1 MSIRTK
7 YSVIDLLRFRN
18 FANEN
23 PEMKSIDL
31 LKNYS
36 IKYPELSEEQK
47 LANLKKFF
55 NEIFIHKT
63 TLK

>member
-1 MSIRTK
+1 MSIRIK
-7 YSVIDLLRFRN
+7 YGVIDLLRFRN

-23 PEMKSIDL
+23 PDMKSIDL
-31 LKNYS
+31 IKNYN
-36 IKYPELSEEQK
+36 IEYPELSEEQK

-55 NEIFIHKT
+55 NEIFLHKT